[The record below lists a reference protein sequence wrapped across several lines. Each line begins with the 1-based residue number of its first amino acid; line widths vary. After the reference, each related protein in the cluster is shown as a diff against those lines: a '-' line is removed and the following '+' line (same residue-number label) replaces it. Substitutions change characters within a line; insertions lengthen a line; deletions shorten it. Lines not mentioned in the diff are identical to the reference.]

1 MDTLQTTLE
10 HETLQ
15 ALRQDPA
22 LQSLMERLPQPVRDS
37 FTEEQLSALKL
48 ALAARSWGRH
58 AIDWRGT
65 LRLWRYRYYA
75 VFRIG
80 RNRRTLT
87 RGEQQIG
94 LWMQAIAVLLFL
106 ALCTL
111 LGLLGLYLGKSAA
124 GINLFPGFSLGIWSW
139 INA

>member
-1 MDTLQTTLE
+1 MDTLKTTLE

-15 ALRQDPA
+15 SLRQDPA

-37 FTEEQLSALKL
+37 FTEEQLAALKL

-65 LRLWRYRYYA
+65 LRLWRYRYYI
-75 VFRIG
+75 VFLVG

-87 RGEQQIG
+87 RGELQIG
-94 LWMQAIAVLLFL
+94 LWLQAILVLLFL

-111 LGLLGLYLGKSAA
+111 LGLLALYIAKSAA
-124 GINLFPGFSLGIWSW
+124 GIDLFPGFSLGIWGW